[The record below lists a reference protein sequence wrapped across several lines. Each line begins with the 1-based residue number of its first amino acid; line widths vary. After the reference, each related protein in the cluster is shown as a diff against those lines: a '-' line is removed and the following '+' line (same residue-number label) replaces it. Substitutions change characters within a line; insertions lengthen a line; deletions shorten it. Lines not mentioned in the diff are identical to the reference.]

1 MIGGQ
6 MYFRGVKT
14 AGIVLIFLLAARLAA
29 RAQSPVEDRYIVST
43 LSMENG
49 LPCNYVDDVFRD
61 SAGFLWLATS
71 GGGLCRFDGYELLT
85 FGPTSAVP
93 LRSNFIRNICEDGFH
108 RLWIASEGGL
118 DLLDLGTLDRL
129 DLPHPALESIGNQL
143 CSFLTI
149 DARGCLWIKSGEKLL
164 RIRFDEKGGIRDVLE
179 LVHDSLSPA
188 TVIFK
193 DVDGDGSVW
202 VGMDGRLY
210 KVSETHPGL
219 LEATPIAP
227 DFSYGEGVY
236 LSDFLPS
243 GQEIWISTENG
254 LYFLN
259 RRSGAWKRYAHDSR
273 NPRSLTQNF
282 ITSLARTGEGELIA
296 SSLYGLNI
304 YNPVTDDFERLGG
317 DVVNCIKVYGD
328 QILIGTETGGLQT
341 YIPKQL
347 SISNFRN
354 DPLLPGTLAAGAV
367 NAVLQQPD
375 GRLWVGTVE
384 GGLSIREPGGR
395 DFDHF
400 NHEHGGLCHNSVSA
414 LCLLPQ
420 DRMAVGTWGGG
431 IDIVSTR
438 KPVRVLEHLL
448 PGNSQLDYIGSLD
461 YDARN
466 GLLWIGSNRGIFRYD
481 LHTRDLTSALRE
493 QADGCIGSCQDTDG
507 HLWIG
512 CREGLY
518 VFNLQD
524 PAFPFTHYGYKL
536 DAPDTQAREMICYII
551 QAEDGTVWLGSNGGG
566 VYRAILQD
574 DGSFHFKGYSTR
586 DGLSNDRVRGLAED
600 AAGHIWIS
608 TEHGLNILDP
618 ATGRITPFF
627 REDGLASSQFHWNNA
642 CRGTDGFLYFGKSEG
657 LSVVDPSR
665 TVERTTEGP
674 LRLTDVQIGDR
685 HLRNPYLESV
695 RLHERDRSILF
706 QFALLSPAA
715 PRQYKYEYRLEGF
728 DKGWTRL
735 GRGRHEAAYS
745 SLPRGHYRF
754 IVRAV
759 PRSGD
764 VVQELT
770 LDVDVKPY
778 FYKTWWF
785 ILLSAIL
792 FAALAYGILAWRT
805 RSLIRQQELL
815 QRTVDERTR
824 EISQQKKL
832 MEQKAEELA
841 RQNKVLL
848 HQNEELAGRRL
859 LAAPQAQQ
867 KDPFMDKVLQ
877 TVRSM
882 YKDPDLDV
890 PALCTA
896 MGMSKTL
903 LNKRIQE
910 AFGQPVAQF
919 IRTYRLSVAR
929 EMLLSNRENKM
940 LNISEI
946 AYEVGFN
953 DPKYFS
959 RCFAK
964 EFGFPPSSLAESK

>member
-1 MIGGQ
+1 MFFQ
-6 MYFRGVKT
+6 GVKS
-14 AGIVLIFLLAARLAA
+14 AFVAMALFAVVSFSFSA
-29 RAQSPVEDRYIVST
+29 RAQSSVEDRYLAST

-49 LPCNYVDDVFRD
+49 LPCNYVDDVCLD

-71 GGGLCRFDGYELLT
+71 GGGLCRFDGYELLS
-85 FGPTSAVP
+85 FGSTSTVP
-93 LRSNFIRNICEDGFH
+93 LRSNFIRSICEDGFQ

-118 DLLDLGTLDRL
+118 DLLDLGTLERL
-129 DLPHPALESIGNQL
+129 DPPHPDLEAFGNQF
-143 CSFLTI
+143 CSYLAM
-149 DARGCLWIKSGEKLL
+149 DAQGHLWLKSGPRLL
-164 RIRFDEKGGIRDVLE
+164 RVGFDENGGVREVLTFTHE
-179 LVHDSLSPA
+179 DLAPVNI
-188 TVIFK
+188 VFE
-193 DVDGDGSVW
+193 DVDGDGTVW

-210 KVSETHPGL
+210 KVGETVPGHL
-219 LEATPIAP
+219 DATPVAP
-227 DFSYGEGVY
+227 DFNYGEGVY

-259 RRSGAWKRYAHDSR
+259 RRSGAWKRYAYDPR

-282 ITSLARTGEGELIA
+282 ITGLARTGDGELVA
-296 SSLYGLNI
+296 TSLFGLNI
-304 YNPVTDDFERLGG
+304 YNPVTDDFERLGA
-317 DVVNCIKVYGD
+317 DVVNCIKVYED
-328 QILIGTETGGLQT
+328 LVLVGTETGGLRT

-347 SISNFRN
+347 SIRN
-354 DPLLPGTLAAGAV
+354 LRHDPQDPGSLSPGAV
-367 NAVLQQPD
+367 NAVLQQAD

-384 GGLSIREPGGR
+384 GGLSIQEPGGR
-395 DFDHF
+395 SFDHF
-400 NHEHGGLCHNSVSA
+400 NHERGGLCHNSVSA

-420 DRMAVGTWGGG
+420 DRLAVGTWGGG

-438 KPVRVLEHLL
+438 KPFRVLEHLL
-448 PGNSQLDYIGSLD
+448 PGNPQMDYIGSLD

-466 GLLWIGSNRGIFRYD
+466 DLLWIGTNRGAFRYD
-481 LHTRDLTSALRE
+481 LHTRDLVPALRE
-493 QADGCIGSCQDTDG
+493 QASGCIGSCLEPDG

-518 VFNLQD
+518 LFDLQD
-524 PAFPFTHYGYKL
+524 PDFPSTHYAYKL
-536 DAPDTQAREMICYII
+536 DAPDTRAREMICYII
-551 QAEDGTVWLGSNGGG
+551 RGADGTIWLGSNGGG
-566 VYRAILQD
+566 VYRAVHKE
-574 DGSFHFKGYSTR
+574 DGGFQFLGYSTR

-600 AAGHIWIS
+600 GAGHIWIS
-608 TEHGLNILDP
+608 TEHGLNRLDP

-627 REDGLASSQFHWNNA
+627 REDGLASNQFHWNNA
-642 CRGTDGFLYFGKSEG
+642 FQGTDGLLYFGQTDG
-657 LSVVDPSR
+657 LSVVDPAR

-674 LRLTDVQIGDR
+674 LRITDVQIADR
-685 HLRNPYLESV
+685 HLRNPFLESV
-695 RLHERDRSILF
+695 GLHERDRSILF

-715 PRQYKYEYRLEGF
+715 PRQYRYEYRLEGF

-735 GRGRHEAAYS
+735 SRGRHEAAYS
-745 SLPRGHYRF
+745 SLPRGNYRF
-754 IVRAV
+754 VVRAV

-764 VVQELT
+764 AVHELA
-770 LDVDVKPY
+770 LDVRVEPY

-785 ILLSAIL
+785 KLLAAVL
-792 FAALAYGILAWRT
+792 LAALAYGILAWRT
-805 RSLIRQQELL
+805 KSLLKRQELL

-824 EISQQKKL
+824 EISLQKKL
-832 MEQKAEELA
+832 VEQKAEELD

-859 LAAPQAQQ
+859 LSAQEAQQ
-867 KDPFMDKVLQ
+867 EDPFAAKVIE
-877 TVRSM
+877 TVRAM
-882 YKDPDLDV
+882 YKDPELDV
-890 PALCTA
+890 PAFCTA

-910 AFGQPVAQF
+910 TFGQAVGQF

-929 EMLLSNRENKM
+929 EMILNNRETKS

-964 EFGFPPSSLAESK
+964 EFGFPPSSLSEN

>member
-1 MIGGQ
+1 M
-6 MYFRGVKT
+6 
-14 AGIVLIFLLAARLAA
+14 ALAFLAVACFPAQ
-29 RAQSPVEDRYIVST
+29 AQSPVEDRYLVST
-43 LSMENG
+43 LSMESG
-49 LPCNYVDDVFRD
+49 LPCNYVDDVCRD

-71 GGGLCRFDGYELLT
+71 GGGLCRFDGYELLS
-85 FGPTSAVP
+85 FGSTSSVP
-93 LRSNFIRNICEDGFH
+93 LRSNFIRSICEDGFH

-129 DLPHPALESIGNQL
+129 DLPHPDLEALGNQP
-143 CSFLTI
+143 CSFLAT
-149 DARGCLWIKSGEKLL
+149 DAQGHLWLKSGARLL
-164 RIRFDEKGGIRDVLE
+164 RVRFDKDGGVHDVLTFTHE
-179 LVHDSLSPA
+179 GLSPA
-188 TVIFK
+188 NVVFE
-193 DVDGDGSVW
+193 DVDGDGTVW
-202 VGMDGRLY
+202 VGMDGHLY
-210 KVSETHPGL
+210 KVGETHPGR
-219 LEATPIAP
+219 LEATPVAP
-227 DFSYGEGVY
+227 DFTYGEGVY

-259 RRSGAWKRYAHDSR
+259 RRSGAWKRYAYDPR

-282 ITSLARTGEGELIA
+282 ITGLARTGDGELVA
-296 SSLYGLNI
+296 TSLYGLNI
-304 YNPVTDDFERLGG
+304 YNPVTDDFERLGA

-328 QILIGTETGGLQT
+328 LVLVGTETGGLLT

-347 SISNFRN
+347 SIRNFRHDAQ
-354 DPLLPGTLAAGAV
+354 DPGSLSPGAV

-395 DFDHF
+395 DFAHF
-400 NHEHGGLCHNSVSA
+400 SREHGGLCHNSVSA

-420 DRMAVGTWGGG
+420 DRLAVGTWGGG
-431 IDIVSTR
+431 IDIVSVR
-438 KPVRVLEHLL
+438 KPFRVLEHLL
-448 PGNSQLDYIGSLD
+448 PGNPQMDYIGSLD
-461 YDARN
+461 YDAQN
-466 GLLWIGSNRGIFRYD
+466 GLLWIGSNRGVFHYD
-481 LHTRDLTSALRE
+481 LRTHDLVPALLE
-493 QADGCIGSCQDTDG
+493 QASGCIGSCLDADG

-518 VFNLQD
+518 VFNLRD
-524 PAFPFTHYGYKL
+524 PGFPANHYAFKL
-536 DAPDTQAREMICYII
+536 DAPDTRAREMICHII
-551 QAEDGTVWLGSNGGG
+551 QGTDGTVWLGSNGGG
-566 VYRAILQD
+566 VYRAVHEED
-574 DGSFHFKGYSTR
+574 DGFHFLGYSTR

-600 AAGHIWIS
+600 GAGRIWVS
-608 TEHGLNILDP
+608 TEHGLNRLDP

-627 REDGLASSQFHWNNA
+627 REDGLASNQFHWNNA
-642 CRGTDGFLYFGKSEG
+642 FRGTDGLLYFGQTDG
-657 LSVVDPSR
+657 LSAVDPSR

-674 LRLTDVQIGDR
+674 LRITDVQIGDR
-685 HLRNPYLESV
+685 HLRNPFLEAVS
-695 RLHERDRSILF
+695 LHERDRSILF

-715 PRQYKYEYRLEGF
+715 PRQYYYDYQLVGF
-728 DKGWTRL
+728 DKGWVRL

-745 SLPRGHYRF
+745 SLPRGNYQF
-754 IVRAV
+754 VVRAV

-764 VVQELT
+764 AVQELA
-770 LDVDVKPY
+770 LDVRVEPY

-785 ILLSAIL
+785 MLLSAFL
-792 FAALAYGILAWRT
+792 LAVLAYGILAWRT
-805 RSLIRQQELL
+805 RSLLKRQELL
-815 QRTVDERTR
+815 QKTVDERTR
-824 EISQQKKL
+824 EISLQKKL
-832 MEQKAEELA
+832 VEQKAEELD

-859 LAAPQAQQ
+859 LSAQETQQEDSFAA
-867 KDPFMDKVLQ
+867 KVIE
-877 TVRSM
+877 TVRAL
-882 YKDPDLDV
+882 YKDPELDV
-890 PALCTA
+890 PAFCTA

-910 AFGQPVAQF
+910 AFGQAVGQF

-929 EMLLSNRENKM
+929 EMILNNRETKN

-964 EFGFPPSSLAESK
+964 EFGFPPSSLTEN